1 MANKPALIIGLGGI
15 GSKIVTDVY
24 NAIPEDERKKVVVH
38 VFDTDVNAAKKLGLK
53 EKDVTIT
60 SSDLT
65 VRKCLAKDEIHKS
78 NATEWFPT
86 DSPTILNTQF
96 LTGAGQV
103 RAISRLAYMDSIGSG
118 RLRDLEAKLSAFSQL
133 NGESHAEEIRI
144 MIVSSLAGGTGSGI
158 FLQTAL
164 YLRDYFQKEGKSVTI
179 RGSFILPD
187 ILIKNNVLN
196 GTHIRNIRANGYAC
210 LKELDAII
218 RSTMS
223 SGTEHSVN
231 IQLAYKPGMKD
242 DEKVTK
248 NPYDFVFLYDYE
260 NTDGKSL
267 GSYSHYLDHV
277 AKTVYLQLFSD
288 IAGEASSDEINM
300 LVNVI
305 ENNGR
310 ARYASAGVASLIY
323 PYNDL
328 IDYSAYRLANESLNQ
343 KWLKL
348 DTLFENEL
356 DEYENYKKQGIHRD
370 VPKKYIRMNELFDN
384 EVKNGDVFFKNLNR
398 SLHVILKDNELG
410 PKKTQE
416 FLNNIE
422 QRIQGDI
429 ETSKEYKEYM
439 NYKGPIQTNLNGK
452 SDELRNEVESFESH
466 LARYK
471 KSVLN
476 SIDDKKN
483 MIVTDML
490 PLILIEENDISKFPH
505 QLGYWLSGKNDGE
518 ALSPIASRYFLYD
531 LKNILLEKVRGL
543 EEEVTT
549 LYKGSEKYM
558 SDFGNSKSAKEAL
571 DEAVSKSSG
580 LFGVFNRSQ
589 KTFATEYADKATKQF
604 RRIGNY
610 CQKKIELGVY
620 TDLLKA
626 TDEMIEHNE
635 EGFFRALKEIM
646 TDFSIKYHNLEKNH
660 DEKNDVS
667 KVYILS
673 ERDVK
678 NKLYE
683 SLIKNIDTENIIK
696 DSYNEIFKEKYARF
710 IARRKNESHKLS
722 RQMKDI
728 FGDKIKDSYV
738 NKIKSSEVLDM
749 DIITAIRKECDLKGI
764 YSEEQNA
771 IIDSYIRNI
780 KNRAKPFSQKKG
792 VNFLDL
798 WGVNPIALENLSE
811 QQQQDLF
818 SNNGGNKNIVVSN
831 GFSKYEIVKYL
842 SMHGLR
848 AQDFDK
854 FAPANI
860 QKETED
866 GVYYLAYK
874 EVIEK
879 LNRNELTV
887 TPHLDKRW
895 HLINYMPDINDE
907 QADIDKKSVA
917 KGFINGLLYDIIQQR
932 KDDGRAIW
940 TFKERE
946 GSSKT
951 IEIGNI
957 PIKTLYPN
965 LLEGLGYTPYFVDD
979 INGRVKEK
987 KNEDFEFQRHN
998 LENHK
1003 YITLINSKD
1012 KRNIIDILIG
1022 YVNESEP
1029 AKIKG
1034 AEAKIMELL
1043 NIFIDQTQ
1051 DYMNEFFGEY
1061 RKTTAAEIAASYIA
1075 SVLNE
1080 SSKYAESD
1088 KNVMFIGGLRDK
1100 IHARVE
1106 SILKEVGLNSGSDKL
1121 KESKYEDLCKLIQD
1135 KTRG

>member
-15 GSKIVTDVY
+15 GSRIVTDVY
-24 NAIPEDERKKVVVH
+24 NEIPDNERKKVVVH

-53 EKDVTIT
+53 EKDITIT

-78 NATEWFPT
+78 NAEEWFPT

-118 RLRDLEAKLSAFSQL
+118 RLNDLESKLADFSKL

-223 SGTEHSVN
+223 SGNEHSVN

-248 NPYDFVFLYDYE
+248 NPYDFIFLYDYE
-260 NTDGKSL
+260 NTDGKNL
-267 GSYSHYLDHV
+267 GSYQHYLDHV
-277 AKTVYLQLFSD
+277 TKTVYLQLFSD

-323 PYNDL
+323 PYEDL
-328 IDYSAYRLANESLNQ
+328 VDYNAYRLANESLNQ

-348 DTLFENEL
+348 DTLYENEL
-356 DEYENYKKQGIHRD
+356 DEYENYKKQGIHREL
-370 VPKKYIRMNELFDN
+370 PKKHIRMNELFDN
-384 EVKNGDVFFKNLNR
+384 EVKNGDVFFKNINR
-398 SLHVILKDNELG
+398 TLHVVLKDNEIG
-410 PKKTQE
+410 AKKTSE
-416 FLNNIE
+416 FLTSIE
-422 QRIQGDI
+422 TRIEGDI
-429 ETSKEYKEYM
+429 ESAKEYKESM
-439 NYKGPIQTNLNGK
+439 NYKTPIQQNLVGK
-452 SDELRNEVESFESH
+452 SDDLRNEVESFEAH
-466 LARYK
+466 LVRYK
-471 KSVLN
+471 KSVMN

-483 MIVTDML
+483 IIVTDML
-490 PLILIEENDISKFPH
+490 PLVLIEENDISKFPH
-505 QLGYWLSGKNDGE
+505 QLGYWLSGKSDGE
-518 ALSPIASRYFLYD
+518 ALSPIASRYFFYD
-531 LKNILLEKVRGL
+531 LKESLLNKVRGL
-543 EEEVTT
+543 EEEVAT
-549 LYKGSEKYM
+549 LYKGSEKY
-558 SDFGNSKSAKEAL
+558 SNDFGEGKSAREAL

-580 LFGVFNRSQ
+580 IFGVFNRAQ
-589 KTFATEYADKATKQF
+589 KTFSGEYADKATKQF

-610 CQKKIELGVY
+610 CQKKIQLGVY

-626 TDEMIEHNE
+626 VDEMIEHNE

-660 DEKNDVS
+660 EEKNDVS
-667 KVYILS
+667 KVYVLS
-673 ERDVK
+673 KKEMK

-683 SLIKNIDTENIIK
+683 NLIKNIDTENIIK
-696 DSYNEIFKEKYARF
+696 DSYNEIFKEKYSRF
-710 IARRKNESHKLS
+710 IARRKNENHKLA

-728 FGDKIKDSYV
+728 FGDKIKSSYV
-738 NKIKSSEVLDM
+738 SKIKLSEALDM
-749 DIITAIRKECDLKGI
+749 DIIAAVRKECELKNI
-764 YSEEQNA
+764 YGEEQNNV
-771 IIDSYIRNI
+771 IESYITNI

-798 WGVNPIALENLSE
+798 WGVNPIVLRNLSE
-811 QQQQDLF
+811 QQAQNLF
-818 SNNGGNKNIVVSN
+818 SNNGGNKNTVESS
-831 GFSKYEIVKYL
+831 GFSKYEIIKYL

-848 AQDFDK
+848 AQDFEK
-854 FAPANI
+854 FAPANA

-866 GVYYLAYK
+866 GVYYSAYK

-907 QADIDKKSVA
+907 QADIDKKAVT
-917 KGFINGLLYDIIQQR
+917 KGFVNGILYNIIQQR
-932 KDDGRAIW
+932 KDDGRSIW
-940 TFKERE
+940 TFLERE
-946 GSSKT
+946 GSSKP
-951 IEIGNI
+951 IEIGNT
-957 PIKTLYPN
+957 PVKVLYPN

-979 INGRVKEK
+979 INLRIKEK
-987 KNEDFEFQRHN
+987 KVEDFEFQRHA

-1003 YITLINSKD
+1003 FITIANTKD
-1012 KRNIIDILIG
+1012 NKNIVDILIE
-1022 YVNESEP
+1022 YVNDAEP
-1029 AKIKG
+1029 AKKK
-1034 AEAKIMELL
+1034 EAQVKIMEIL
-1043 NIFIDQTQ
+1043 NIFIEQAQEYID
-1051 DYMNEFFGEY
+1051 EFYGDY
-1061 RKTTAAEIAASYIA
+1061 RKTTSSEVAAFYISAA
-1075 SVLNE
+1075 LNE
-1080 SSKYAESD
+1080 SSKYSQSD
-1088 KNVMFIGGLRDK
+1088 KGVNFIEDLKNK
-1100 IHARVE
+1100 ISGKVE
-1106 SILKEVGLNSGSDKL
+1106 SILKESGSSLGIETARKA
-1121 KESKYEDLCKLIQD
+1121 KYEDLFKLIGERA
-1135 KTRG
+1135 RG